1 MYDSEWGVSRRLL
14 DDAIERALFEGW
26 LELWETA
33 NESGRKTVYL
43 VPGENYDPPEERP
56 FDFNPTGA

>member
-1 MYDSEWGVSRRLL
+1 MWGGDHAGQHEDGR
-14 DDAIERALFEGW
+14 
-26 LELWETA
+26 A
-33 NESGRKTVYL
+33 NEAGRKTVYL